1 MASPIAPHPNVDPM
15 TPQESTDG
23 SGDVKAVQKALTRTI
38 DALAGYDKM
47 LPEAEPEVAPILR
60 KLRET
65 HHTHSQHLSA
75 MIVALGGT
83 PDGNGSIMGR
93 VNKTVVSARAF
104 FDEID
109 DDALERVIEGEEYV
123 TDAFDE
129 AAGALPE
136 GRHRNEIVQL
146 RAELEELLKEARVI
160 AD

>member
-1 MASPIAPHPNVDPM
+1 MATQHAPIPPV
-15 TPQESTDG
+15 TPTESTNT
-23 SGDVKAVQKALTRTI
+23 SNDVDAVQKVLTRTL

-65 HHTHSQHLSA
+65 HHSHADQLSA

-83 PDGNGSIMGR
+83 PETDGSFMSK
-93 VNKTVVSARAF
+93 VNETVVSLRAF

-109 DDALERVIEGEEYV
+109 DDALERVIEGEEWV
-123 TDAFDE
+123 TDAFGD
-129 AAGALPE
+129 AAKELPE
-136 GRHRNEIVQL
+136 GHHRDELVKL
-146 RAELEELLKEARVI
+146 RGELEEVLKEARVI